1 MKLDKTKII
10 YKPLGIEYIP
20 QLLEIQEETFEFAE
34 KNNVDPD
41 FLRRNTYETLAV
53 CFGGQSLVLGAFYEE
68 KLIAFGILYV
78 AGKTD
83 ENLAKDID
91 GVEDITTNANVK
103 LTIVRPDYRGN
114 SLQYELI
121 SRLGEYAK
129 NQGFIWLSSTVSPAN
144 PWSQNNLKRC
154 GFEVH
159 KILKKYGGMQR
170 ILFVKKIN

>member
-1 MKLDKTKII
+1 MKIEQEKIT
-10 YKPLGIEYIP
+10 YKPLDIESIP
-20 QLLEIQEETFEFAE
+20 LLLEIQEETFEFAQA
-34 KNNVDPD
+34 NNVDPD

-53 CFGGQSLVLGAFYEE
+53 CFGGQSLVLGAYYENE
-68 KLIAFGILYV
+68 LIAFGILYV

-91 GVEDITTNANVK
+91 GVQDVTTNANVK

-121 SRLGEYAK
+121 SRLEAHAAE
-129 NQGFIWLSSTVSPAN
+129 QGFSWLSSTVSPAN
-144 PWSQNNLKRC
+144 PWSQHNLKRC

-170 ILFVKKIN
+170 ILFVKKIG

>member
-1 MKLDKTKII
+1 MKIDKSKIT
-10 YKPLGIEYIP
+10 YKSLGIDIIP
-20 QLLEIQEETFEFAE
+20 ELLEIQEETFEFASA
-34 KNNVDPD
+34 NNVDPD

-53 CFGGQSLVLGAFYEE
+53 CFEAPSLVLGAYYEE

-91 GVEDITTNANVK
+91 GVEDVTTNANVK
-103 LTIVRPDYRGN
+103 LTIVRPEYRGN

-121 SRLGEYAK
+121 SKLGEYAK
-129 NQGFIWLSSTVSPAN
+129 EQGFIWLSSTVSPAN
-144 PWSQNNLKRC
+144 PWSQANLKKC
-154 GFEVH
+154 GFTVH